1 MAGFTAAGIVEP
13 LEYDFTA
20 IPGFAELR
28 GTIKEPS
35 QAQVSTYLKAAREEV
50 KRLTESVNSAGGGDA
65 FGGTGVAAVLADMSF
80 RAESL
85 GPEAL
90 KRQAQF
96 ISALCSGSPSAA
108 QLQKIPHRFMV
119 AFVQWLSKEVLDPEA
134 AAGAGNGQVLSLPSA
149 VAG

>member
-13 LEYDFTA
+13 LDYDFTA
-20 IPGFAELR
+20 IPGFAEFK

-35 QAQVSTYLKAAREEV
+35 QPQVATYLKAARDEV
-50 KRLTESVNSAGGGDA
+50 KRITDSVNSADDGDA
-65 FGGTGVAAVLADMSF
+65 SGGTGVVAMLADMSF

-134 AAGAGNGQVLSLPSA
+134 AAGAGNAQVLNLPSA
-149 VAG
+149 AAG